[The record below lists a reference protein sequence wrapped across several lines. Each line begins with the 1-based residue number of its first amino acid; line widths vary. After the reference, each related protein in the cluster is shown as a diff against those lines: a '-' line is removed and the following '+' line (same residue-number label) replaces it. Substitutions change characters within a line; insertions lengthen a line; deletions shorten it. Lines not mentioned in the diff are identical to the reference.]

1 MIGEIETLS
10 QIKSQK
16 NVLKR
21 PFGVVEIRPGYPVYL
36 QDLLPSERVYHINVE
51 ARVGVPK
58 STIAETGMGV
68 TSRP

>member
-1 MIGEIETLS
+1 MKRALLLS
-10 QIKSQK
+10 QMTSTFCLILFMS
-16 NVLKR
+16 
-21 PFGVVEIRPGYPVYL
+21 
-36 QDLLPSERVYHINVE
+36 HIDVE

>member
-1 MIGEIETLS
+1 MTCHFTCKGEGFLQNACALYGQA
-10 QIKSQK
+10 QINFDASTFT
-16 NVLKR
+16 
-21 PFGVVEIRPGYPVYL
+21 P
-36 QDLLPSERVYHINVE
+36 HIDVE

>member
-1 MIGEIETLS
+1 MSVGIATTPTMSKMTNG
-10 QIKSQK
+10 IKFHKKVSISFK
-16 NVLKR
+16 SDVKLK
-21 PFGVVEIRPGYPVYL
+21 EESL
-36 QDLLPSERVYHINVE
+36 HIDVE